1 MNLEYQYYRTD
12 CVLRTLYIGGCPL
25 DGGTRCAEI
34 RASYP
39 RAGRGKRGARE
50 ARGAGSAGR
59 APRCGERAAVRRK
72 LIAFGA
78 N

>member
-1 MNLEYQYYRTD
+1 
-12 CVLRTLYIGGCPL
+12 VLRTLYIGGCPL
-25 DGGTRCAEI
+25 DGGHKVRGD
-34 RASYP
+34 P
-39 RAGRGKRGARE
+39 RQLPPRG
-50 ARGAGSAGR
+50 GAGSGGR

>member
-25 DGGTRCAEI
+25 GGGTRCAGI

-39 RAGRGKRGARE
+39 RAGARE
-50 ARGAGSAGR
+50 AGAERRGAANVL
-59 APRCGERAAVRRK
+59 RCGV
-72 LIAFGA
+72 